1 MRPGVALM
9 GWESR
14 RYDANLGEGGG
25 GRFRAVLR
33 RIFGDGENP
42 LAWSIPL
49 YTAWGIRVRIHLVF
63 IIMIIAELIRSIPQ
77 SGMGPVWMATGM
89 ASLFVLVLLHEY
101 GHCVAC
107 RWVGGEADQILMWP
121 LGGLAYASP
130 PHHWKAELIT
140 VLGGPAVNVLLWPV
154 FGAAVA
160 LLAGPSLLL
169 FNPFDPGQWLLDLT
183 LAGTADRTVLM
194 ALGWLYYTNLVL
206 LAFNMLVPMYPLDAG
221 RTLYTLLWRRSD
233 ERSAMQTTI
242 TVGFVAAI
250 ALAVIAVVWSQ
261 TILLGVAIWG
271 GLTCW
276 LEKRR
281 LAMIADD
288 PALAGYD
295 FSRGYGGLPADEE
308 PVSAAAK
315 HREEK
320 RRQKEAEEQAELDR
334 ILAKISAQGKESL
347 TGRERRTLHRATER
361 RRNG

>member
-1 MRPGVALM
+1 M
-9 GWESR
+9 GWDSR
-14 RYDANLGEGGG
+14 RYDADLGQGGG

-42 LAWSIPL
+42 LAWSLPL

-63 IIMIIAELIRSIPQ
+63 IIMIVAEMIRSIPQ
-77 SGMGPVWMATGM
+77 NGMGPLEMAIGM
-89 ASLFVLVLLHEY
+89 GSLFVLVLLHEY
-101 GHCVAC
+101 GHCFAC

-140 VLGGPAVNVLLWPV
+140 VLGGPGVNVLLWPILG
-154 FGAAVA
+154 GAIAA
-160 LLAGPSLLL
+160 LAGPSLLL
-169 FNPFDPGQWLLDLT
+169 FNPFDPGQWLVDLA
-183 LAGTADRTVLM
+183 LAGNAHPSVLM

-221 RTLYTLLWRRSD
+221 RTLYTLLWRGSD

-250 ALAVIAVVWSQ
+250 ALAVVAVVWSQ

-295 FSRGYGGLPADEE
+295 FSRGYGGLPPDDE
-308 PVSAAAK
+308 PASAAAQR
-315 HREEK
+315 REEK
-320 RRQKEAEEQAELDR
+320 RRQREAEEQAELDR
-334 ILAKISAQGKESL
+334 ILAKIGSSGLDSL
-347 TGRERRTLHRATER
+347 TRGEQRRLKKATDDR
-361 RRNG
+361 RRG